1 MSIKQSHRDPRACV
15 EAFLR
20 EIEIEYEVDVT
31 WSFRACPDFSGRP
44 MTICIVKC
52 EPPPWSDDLGGGWE
66 LHDVWPDRIGMG
78 KMAASQLR
86 LLSKLAL
93 DLQMF
98 RSYGL
103 QECEY
108 FTLWELP
115 QS

>member
-31 WSFRACPDFSGRP
+31 WTFRALPEGPVGP
-44 MTICIVKC
+44 MTIVILTC
-52 EPPPWSDDLGGGWE
+52 EAPPWSDDLDGSWE
-66 LHDVWPDRIGMG
+66 VRDAWPDRLAMG

-86 LLSKLAL
+86 LLGRLAL
-93 DLQMF
+93 DLQVF
-98 RSYGL
+98 RTYGL
-103 QECEY
+103 SECEY

-115 QS
+115 RK